1 MLFDFNKYIH
11 NTAIVTEN
19 GSEVS
24 YKELDLFSNELG
36 EKIRERALIFSLCS
50 NCLGA
55 IVGYVSALKHD
66 AVPLLLDKDIDSTLL
81 SNLIDIYEPDYIY
94 VPVERQSLFSY
105 KTVFLRHGYA
115 LLETNIDHNKNNSLN
130 SDLALLLTTSGSM
143 GSPKLVRQ
151 SYQNIESNAS
161 AIVEYLG
168 ITKTDRAIT
177 LLPMNYTYGLSI
189 INSHFSIGASVVL
202 TNCTLMQKEFWAL
215 LQVSNVTSIAGVP
228 YTYEMLDKLKFMRRD
243 LPNLKTLTQAGGKL
257 SLELHEKIA
266 RYAYDNNKRF
276 FVMYGQTEA
285 TARMGYLP
293 ADKTLEKIGSMGIAI
308 PGGKFSLIDENGNLI
323 NSPETAGELVYH
335 GDNVSLGY
343 ASSRDDLSEGDD
355 FKGRLLTGDVA
366 KFDNDGFFYIIG
378 RKKRFLK
385 IYGNRVNLDETE
397 RLIKSNFKDIDCA
410 CCGIDDAMDIY
421 ITSNDCIQ
429 NVRDFV
435 AKTSKINF
443 SAFKVKYIFSLP
455 KNNAGKILYSELGK

>member
-1 MLFDFNKYIH
+1 MLFDFNNYID
-11 NTAIVTEN
+11 NTAIITNDGCEI
-19 GSEVS
+19 S
-24 YKELDLFSNELG
+24 YKELDSFSSEFG
-36 EKIRERALIFSLCS
+36 EKIKKRTLIFNLCS

-66 AVPLLLDKDIDSTLL
+66 AVSLLLDKDIDSNLL
-81 SNLIDIYEPDYIY
+81 NNLIEIYRPDYIY
-94 VPVERQSLFSY
+94 APIEKQALFSY
-105 KTVFLRHGYA
+105 RTVFSRHEYA
-115 LLETNIDHNKNNSLN
+115 LLETNLHNSEDNDLN
-130 SDLALLLTTSGSM
+130 RDLALLLTTSGSM

-151 SYQNIESNAS
+151 SYRNIESNAT

-168 ITKTDRAIT
+168 IAENDRAIT
-177 LLPMNYTYGLSI
+177 LLPMNYTYGLSV

-202 TNCTLMQKEFWAL
+202 TNSTLMQKEFWAL
-215 LQVSNVTSIAGVP
+215 LQESAITSISGVP

-243 LPNLKTLTQAGGKL
+243 LPHLKTLTQAGGKL
-257 SLELHEKIA
+257 SIELHEKIS
-266 RYAYDNNKRF
+266 RYAHDNNKKF

-293 ADKTLEKIGSMGIAI
+293 AEKTLEKIGSIGIAI

-323 NSPETAGELVYH
+323 NSPETAGELVYY
-335 GDNVSLGY
+335 GDNVTLGY
-343 ASSRDDLSEGDD
+343 ASSREDLSQSDD
-355 FKGRLLTGDVA
+355 FKGKLLTGDVA
-366 KFDNDGFFYIIG
+366 KFDSDGFFYIIG

-397 RLIKSNFKDIDCA
+397 RLIKSKFKHIDCA
-410 CCGIDDAMDIY
+410 CSGIDDAMDIY
-421 ITSNDCIQ
+421 ITNNDCIQ
-429 NVRDFV
+429 DVRDFI

-443 SAFKVKYIFSLP
+443 SAFKVKYISFLP